1 MKIEEWRDQKKKIVD
16 FCCQRIKKVE
26 FKKQITYRIAICF
39 EIQEGVK
46 EEVQVGKE
54 VWTQKG
60 LSPKN
65 GFCPVD

>member
-26 FKKQITYRIAICF
+26 FKKQITYRIAIWF

-54 VWTQKG
+54 W
-60 LSPKN
+60 P
-65 GFCPVD
+65 